1 MRGSGWLT
9 IAGGALGAGLLVLAG
24 LQIARTGG
32 LRHAAPA
39 ASEPAALHCQHAV
52 EGILKTRTI
61 RFQEGSA
68 ALDPASSALLD
79 EVAAALRPCAG
90 SRIAISGHTDAHGDE
105 AANVALSLERARTV
119 REALI
124 ARGIARVDLRA
135 RGLGSAQPVDGLD
148 PADPANRRIEFSVLT
163 PARIRP
169 TLIDVPASGPGRRN

>member
-1 MRGSGWLT
+1 MRVAGFLM
-9 IAGGALGAGLLVLAG
+9 IAGGALAAGLLVLAG
-24 LQIARTGG
+24 MQVTRSGG
-32 LRHAAPA
+32 MHRAAPA
-39 ASEPAALHCQHAV
+39 APEPAALHCQHAV

-68 ALDPASSALLD
+68 ALDPASAALLD
-79 EVAAALRPCAG
+79 EVATALRPCAG
-90 SRIAISGHTDAHGDE
+90 SRIAITGHTDAHGDE

-124 ARGIARVDLRA
+124 ARGIARIDLRA

-163 PARIRP
+163 PARLQP
-169 TLIDVPASGPGRRN
+169 TPIDTPAPDPRRRN

>member
-1 MRGSGWLT
+1 MRGGGMLM
-9 IAGGALGAGLLVLAG
+9 IAAGVLGAGLLVLAG
-24 LQIARTGG
+24 LQTPRPGG
-32 LRHAAPA
+32 LHRAAPA
-39 ASEPAALHCQHAV
+39 APEPAALHCQHAV

-68 ALDPASSALLD
+68 ALDPASDALLD

-90 SRIAISGHTDAHGDE
+90 SRIAITGHTDAQGDE

-124 ARGIARVDLRA
+124 QHGISRTDLRA

-163 PARIRP
+163 PARIQP
-169 TLIDVPASGPGRRN
+169 TPIDTPIAEARGRN